1 MTSPAFFS
9 AAPPMNHHHHNYR
22 IHHLTT
28 RNDSSHLISFRTC
41 TASASAS
48 ACACAS
54 ASSSPLR
61 KTRRT
66 ISPSPIRAS
75 TNSTATVDDPSVAS
89 SSATASLYSEEDEAA
104 AAAAA
109 KIGARVRVKGPLK
122 VYHVPKVPELELT
135 GMEGV
140 LKQYVGEWKGKRI
153 SANLPYKIAFVADI
167 GGREGVKFVAHLKE
181 DEFEYLEAGAFGFVH
196 KGGGC
201 LRARQSWDCWGRR
214 GSMDDRSLRVDL
226 DSRDYAQL
234 GRGTGREP

>member
-9 AAPPMNHHHHNYR
+9 AAPPMNHHRR
-22 IHHLTT
+22 IHLLTA
-28 RNDSSHLISFRTC
+28 RNDSSHLISLRTC

-75 TNSTATVDDPSVAS
+75 TNSTATVDDPTSVAS
-89 SSATASLYSEEDEAA
+89 SSATASLYSEEDEKASAA
-104 AAAAA
+104 AG

-122 VYHVPKVPELELT
+122 VYHIPKVPELELT
-135 GMEGV
+135 GIEGV

-181 DEFEYLEAGAFGFVH
+181 DEFEYLEVMVSKDVEPGESLENRIELQLHDGRWSWTNVNGCYGFFAWLDRPM
-196 KGGGC
+196 C
-201 LRARQSWDCWGRR
+201 
-214 GSMDDRSLRVDL
+214 DRSRVL
-226 DSRDYAQL
+226 IPVY
-234 GRGTGREP
+234 

>member
-9 AAPPMNHHHHNYR
+9 AAPPMNHHR

-28 RNDSSHLISFRTC
+28 RNDSSYLISLRTC
-41 TASASAS
+41 TGNASASASAS

-66 ISPSPIRAS
+66 ISSSPIRAS

-89 SSATASLYSEEDEAA
+89 SSATASLYSEEDEKA

-109 KIGARVRVKGPLK
+109 KIGAQVRVKGPLK

-181 DEFEYLEAGAFGFVH
+181 DEFEYLE
-196 KGGGC
+196 
-201 LRARQSWDCWGRR
+201 
-214 GSMDDRSLRVDL
+214 
-226 DSRDYAQL
+226 
-234 GRGTGREP
+234 